1 MKLEVIRFN
10 KGEDSTNGILFDVT
24 NTSTHKFRFNGSVIT
39 GSAPNCIGSTD
50 CQKSGFTVIRIG
62 DT

>member
-1 MKLEVIRFN
+1 MYASASGSFI
-10 KGEDSTNGILFDVT
+10 FDVT

-39 GSAPNCIGSTD
+39 GSEPNCIGSTD